1 MIHPISKRK
10 LTVGQQLCAIR
21 RFFPDVRI
29 RNKNGNLSIF
39 LYLQPTPMSRFY
51 PIEIKI
57 HRSTYA
63 EVWLVGNIHK
73 IDDIEFPHHYR
84 IDKEN
89 NRVRLCLYHPK
100 KFEWDR
106 GTSIAENLIPWTCE
120 WLFYYELWLGNGV
133 WYGGGEHPEVL
144 KNEK

>member
-10 LTVGQQLCAIR
+10 LTVGQQLYAIR
-21 RFFPDVRI
+21 RFFQDARI
-29 RNKNGNLSIF
+29 RSKHGNLSIF
-39 LYLQPTPMSRFY
+39 LGLQPTPMSRLY

-73 IDDIEFPHHYR
+73 VDNKEFPHHYD
-84 IDKEN
+84 IDREN
-89 NRVRLCLYHPK
+89 NRVRLCLYHPR
-100 KFEWDR
+100 KFELNR
-106 GTSIAENLIPWTCE
+106 GTSIAATLIPWTCE

-133 WYGGGEHPEVL
+133 WYGGGEHPEIL
-144 KNEK
+144 ITKK

>member
-1 MIHPISKRK
+1 MVYPISKRK

-21 RFFPDVRI
+21 RFFPDARI

-39 LYLQPTPMSRFY
+39 ICLQPTPVSRFY

-57 HRSTYA
+57 KRNSNY
-63 EVWLVGNIHK
+63 EVWLVGNIQK
-73 IDDIEFPHHYR
+73 IDDKKFPHHYE
-84 IDKEN
+84 IDKED
-89 NRVRLCLYHPK
+89 NRVCLCLYHPK
-100 KFEWDR
+100 KFECNR
-106 GTSIAENLIPWTCE
+106 GTNISQTLIPWTCE

-144 KNEK
+144 VAKK